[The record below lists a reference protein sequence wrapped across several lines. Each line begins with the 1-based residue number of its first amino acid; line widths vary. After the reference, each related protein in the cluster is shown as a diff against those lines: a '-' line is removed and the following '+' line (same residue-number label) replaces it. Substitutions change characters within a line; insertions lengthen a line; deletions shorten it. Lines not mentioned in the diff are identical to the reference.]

1 MNDEFFPLDW
11 YLRPNTWPRWTP
23 DATLNGEHA
32 PPKVP
37 ARIAFDWDE
46 TPTGGLIGR
55 PNPLWSQSNSYWWE
69 SIPSAPSASGN
80 GGLLGSLSAQPGSP
94 WLNMGLE
101 PKDALPWL
109 AAGRPIAPTPVPG
122 LPAQT
127 VPHLDSAKYW
137 GAAPS
142 RASAEPPASD
152 NYLSPVPQAPS
163 WDSMTAAP
171 QLNDLNAPMPPP
183 KYLDSPSSTSR
194 AATIS
199 GLKCH
204 VSRDKL
210 TCVTPG
216 GIQAVVSSQG
226 LPPELKIAP
235 GEPSYH
241 CYSVPVGPRPGDR
254 RRHMPGVVYDPTPAP
269 RGTVRPATEEGT
281 PNPAA
286 PWYLYYPGFLSPTR
300 RGTPWW

>member
-1 MNDEFFPLDW
+1 MDARRDVERRARAAESPRSHRVRLGRDADWRADRTTEPPL
-11 YLRPNTWPRWTP
+11 
-23 DATLNGEHA
+23 E
-32 PPKVP
+32 PKQLV
-37 ARIAFDWDE
+37 
-46 TPTGGLIGR
+46 L
-55 PNPLWSQSNSYWWE
+55 WE
-69 SIPSAPSASGN
+69 SIPSAPPASGN

-137 GAAPS
+137 GAAPLS
-142 RASAEPPASD
+142 PA
-152 NYLSPVPQAPS
+152 LSPVPQAPS

-171 QLNDLNAPMPPP
+171 QLNDLDAPVPPP

-194 AATIS
+194 TATIS

-204 VSRDKL
+204 VSGDKL

-226 LPPELKIAP
+226 L
-235 GEPSYH
+235 
-241 CYSVPVGPRPGDR
+241 
-254 RRHMPGVVYDPTPAP
+254 
-269 RGTVRPATEEGT
+269 
-281 PNPAA
+281 
-286 PWYLYYPGFLSPTR
+286 SP
-300 RGTPWW
+300 

>member
-1 MNDEFFPLDW
+1 MDARRDVERRARAAESPRSHRVRLGRDADWRADRTTEPPL
-11 YLRPNTWPRWTP
+11 
-23 DATLNGEHA
+23 E
-32 PPKVP
+32 PKQLV
-37 ARIAFDWDE
+37 
-46 TPTGGLIGR
+46 L
-55 PNPLWSQSNSYWWE
+55 WE
-69 SIPSAPSASGN
+69 SIPSAPPASGN

-171 QLNDLNAPMPPP
+171 QLNDLDAPVPPP

-194 AATIS
+194 TATIS

-204 VSRDKL
+204 VSGDKL

-216 GIQAVVSSQG
+216 GIQAVVSS
-226 LPPELKIAP
+226 
-235 GEPSYH
+235 S
-241 CYSVPVGPRPGDR
+241 GPFSLTQDR
-254 RRHMPGVVYDPTPAP
+254 SG
-269 RGTVRPATEEGT
+269 
-281 PNPAA
+281 
-286 PWYLYYPGFLSPTR
+286 
-300 RGTPWW
+300 